1 MREQGN
7 KAGSFVLYTDYADSL
22 RKLPLDQIGAVFLAI
37 FDYVEFEKMPENLD
51 PVADMCFSFIIKQV
65 QRDKEKYKEKC
76 KKRAEAGR
84 KGGEKKRDNLANAA
98 NATTAKR
105 RVANLPD
112 NDNEYDTDNDTEYDT
127 DNENEYIAQPTQQ
140 QPPKKRGR
148 PKKAKVPKVKYA
160 EFVSMTE
167 EEYQKLVDKY
177 GPEKT
182 ARFIEAL
189 DNYKGSKGK
198 TYESDYRAILSW
210 VVKKVTEESSASDRA
225 EGGSTA
231 DWRNFKPSTGFM
243 GWT

>member
-84 KGGEKKRDNLANAA
+84 KGGEKKRDNLANVA
-98 NATTAKR
+98 NATTAKH

-112 NDNEYDTDNDTEYDT
+112 NDADNEYDTDT
-127 DNENEYIAQPTQQ
+127 ENEYIAQPTQQ
-140 QPPKKRGR
+140 
-148 PKKAKVPKVKYA
+148 
-160 EFVSMTE
+160 
-167 EEYQKLVDKY
+167 
-177 GPEKT
+177 
-182 ARFIEAL
+182 
-189 DNYKGSKGK
+189 
-198 TYESDYRAILSW
+198 
-210 VVKKVTEESSASDRA
+210 
-225 EGGSTA
+225 
-231 DWRNFKPSTGFM
+231 
-243 GWT
+243 